1 MAALSHDRPVVD
13 EGVALWYNDT
23 RIGLRAQ
30 GYVLDHATTEDR
42 MAEEKHILIVDDDI
56 ELGNLLAKAV
66 GDMSDAY
73 VVRVAR
79 NVDEAM
85 VQVRKSQT
93 DRNAFDL
100 VITDIKMSGLSGLE
114 LLEALNAIAPGTKT
128 IAMTAYNSS
137 EIADRAKELAVEAY
151 LTKPFII
158 SEFRQIVRDTLS
170 LELLSTPPQPQAE
183 ATALSAEQRAAIT
196 SSLASLRTMTGAT
209 VALFVDSSG
218 EIIAIDTLEPEA
230 SMGQLCTALQA
241 AQRTITEQMTKA
253 FDQDC
258 HVKQSYFGTDDY
270 SICTS
275 QVGDGHTAAVMFGQE
290 VKEGQV
296 WYYLRETSTALTD
309 VLDGTLA
316 QPERRRR
323 ATKGDV
329 FEMLD
334 GFFPDHPQHSR
345 HRSDGSAA
353 EETAPPETGTQQEMP
368 IAVDAGP
375 ADRADAANH
384 EPDAP
389 TQETDETFDELSFE
403 AVLEA
408 GWSSQ
413 STDPLPEAEGQE
425 EIARP
430 PVDDID
436 WNIATDLDWDKIVEE
451 TDKGLDGLSLEEAQ
465 EQGLIDEVDESSS
478 G

>member
-1 MAALSHDRPVVD
+1 
-13 EGVALWYNDT
+13 
-23 RIGLRAQ
+23 
-30 GYVLDHATTEDR
+30 

-66 GDMSDAY
+66 GDMSEDY
-73 VVRVAR
+73 VVKVAR

-93 DRNAFDL
+93 DNNAFDL

-170 LELLSTPPQPQAE
+170 IEPPSATPQPQAV
-183 ATALSAEQRAAIT
+183 AAALSAEQRANIS
-196 SSLASLRTMTGAT
+196 SSLSSLRTMTGAA
-209 VALFVDSSG
+209 VALFADSSG
-218 EIIAIDTLEPEA
+218 EIIAIDTLEPQA
-230 SMGQLCTALQA
+230 GIGQLCTALQT
-241 AQRTITEQMTKA
+241 AQRAITEQMTRA

-258 HVKQSYFGTDDY
+258 QVKQSYFGTDDY

-275 QVGDGHTAAVMFGQE
+275 QVGDDHMAAVVFGQE

-296 WYYLRETSTALTD
+296 WYYLRETSTALTEA
-309 VLDGTLA
+309 LDGVLA
-316 QPERRRR
+316 QPSRRRR
-323 ATKGDV
+323 RTKGDV

-334 GFFPDHPQHSR
+334 GFFPNHPQHGR
-345 HRSDGSAA
+345 RKTDGSAA
-353 EETAPPETGTQQEMP
+353 EETTPPETKAQQELSV
-368 IAVDAGP
+368 AVDPRP
-375 ADRADAANH
+375 ADRADATDAVN
-384 EPDAP
+384 DAP
-389 TQETDETFDELSFE
+389 AQETDETFDELSFE
-403 AVLEA
+403 AMLEQ
-408 GWSSQ
+408 GWSSE
-413 STDPLPEAEGQE
+413 STEPLPEAETQD
-425 EIARP
+425 EIDRP

-436 WNIATDLDWDKIVEE
+436 WDIATDLDWDKIVEE
-451 TDKGLDGLSLEEAQ
+451 TDKGLDGLSLTEAQ
-465 EQGLIDEVDESSS
+465 EQGLIDKVDGSSKS
-478 G
+478 